1 MWVYIYKGKIFM
13 KSAIRGDRGVASLME
28 ILIIVVV
35 LGILVAAS
43 VVTFTGARDRTRIR
57 QAAQAVS
64 EVLRAME
71 MYRAEQQTYPL
82 AFTDTTQLYNTLS
95 GFGYDALRL
104 PEHCSYISY
113 TSLSAGE
120 NYRLVVQ
127 AFDRSGTPITATIT
141 GLQAVMGGQDLRD
154 LIN

>member
-1 MWVYIYKGKIFM
+1 MQHN
-13 KSAIRGDRGVASLME
+13 RGVASLME

-35 LGILVAAS
+35 LGILVSAA
-43 VVTFTGARDRTRIR
+43 VVTFSGARDRTRVR
-57 QAAQAVS
+57 VAAQAVS

-82 AFTDTTQLYNTLS
+82 LITEANLYNTLS
-95 GFGYDALRL
+95 GFGYDAMRL
-104 PEHCSYISY
+104 TEYCNYVSYIP
-113 TSLSAGE
+113 LLAGE
-120 NYRLVVQ
+120 NYRFVVQ
-127 AFDRSGTPITATIT
+127 ALDRSRTPITATIT